1 MEHAAQNGYDTTAY
15 RKFYEDQHKQPLE
28 IDAMSLEQ
36 VVASVAEFVKFTED
50 ADFVDLTE
58 ASRETAAPPE
68 PEVRLTVATKALSGA
83 NCTTLNHKEV
93 SIEVTSYKVEKKQG
107 LFGHDSVVF
116 QVETEIPG
124 VRFKYIVHR
133 RDQDFH

>member
-1 MEHAAQNGYDTTAY
+1 MLHIMEHAAQNGYDTTAF
-15 RKFYEDQHKQPLE
+15 RKFYEDRHKQPLE

-36 VVASVAEFVKFTED
+36 VIASVAEFVNFTED

-68 PEVRLTVATKALSGA
+68 PKVRLTAATKAVSGA

-116 QVETEIPG
+116 
-124 VRFKYIVHR
+124 
-133 RDQDFH
+133 